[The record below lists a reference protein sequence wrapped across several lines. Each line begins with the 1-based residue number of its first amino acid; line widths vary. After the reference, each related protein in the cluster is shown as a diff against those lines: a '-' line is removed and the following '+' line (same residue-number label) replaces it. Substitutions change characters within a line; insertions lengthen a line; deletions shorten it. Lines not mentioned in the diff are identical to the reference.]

1 MAESKGYNQSFS
13 QNQSQKQQQT
23 FKMSQQQ
30 IQAVTFLE
38 MGISDLREEIYKFAA
53 ENPALEIVGTKKTRK
68 DESFESYNYNNE
80 NYGNSS
86 RSGRDSSEA
95 YQRALESRE
104 DKTETLQAHL
114 MHQLNSINLSGD
126 EYELSQKLIY
136 NLDKNGCYGSMI
148 APEKLLDKT
157 RPLQTVKMLERC
169 IERIQKMDPIG
180 VCCRNPEESLFIQAK
195 VLGDASPL
203 TLFLLNG
210 HLDFLAPPESEKV
223 LKKVLAF
230 RNEWHK
236 KAFATELPIDAIS
249 LSEKEAED
257 SIKYI
262 LQLNPR
268 PASGYISDST
278 SEYEMPDIV
287 LTVEKIPGAVYEDDF
302 SHGVVS
308 GDDSCHFQIKYASGV
323 LPEVRIAQDF
333 LIDKESVEKA
343 RIFINNLKFREST
356 IILQGCAIVRAQK
369 EFFVKGPGH
378 ILPLTRHQI
387 AEELNIH
394 ESTVSRMANKK
405 NSKYIQTEYGLY
417 PASYFFSSGVKS
429 VDGKENVSAEAVK
442 MMIAKILEEKSVY
455 NKENTV
461 LSDNKLTQ
469 LLNEK
474 GIKIARRTVA
484 KYRAQLGLENSYKR

>member
-1 MAESKGYNQSFS
+1 MAEAKGYNQSFS
-13 QNQSQKQQQT
+13 QKQSQKQQQT

-53 ENPALEIVGTKKTRK
+53 ENPALEIVGSKKSKSSEDSLERF
-68 DESFESYNYNNE
+68 DSYESYG
-80 NYGNSS
+80 GNSRAGS
-86 RSGRDSSEA
+86 DSSEA

-157 RPLQTVKMLERC
+157 RPLQNEKMLRRC
-169 IERIQKMDPIG
+169 IERIQKMDPVG
-180 VCCRNPEESLFIQAK
+180 VCCQNPEESLYIQAK

-210 HLDFLAPPESEKV
+210 HLDFLSPPESDKV
-223 LKKVLAF
+223 LKKVLTF
-230 RNEWHK
+230 RTEWHK
-236 KAFATELPIDAIS
+236 KAFATELPIDSIS
-249 LSEKEAED
+249 ISEKQVDE

-262 LQLNPR
+262 LHLNPR
-268 PASGYISDST
+268 PAAGYVSDST

-287 LTVEKIPGAVYEDDF
+287 LTVEKLPGAIYEDDF

-308 GDDSCHFQIKYASGV
+308 GDDSCHFQVKYASGV

-343 RIFINNLKFREST
+343 KIFINNLKFREST
-356 IILQGCAIVRAQK
+356 IVLQGCAIVRAQK
-369 EFFVKGPGH
+369 EFFAKGPGH
-378 ILPLTRHQI
+378 ISPLTRHQI
-387 AEELNIH
+387 AEELGIH

-417 PASYFFSSGVKS
+417 PASYFFSSGVQS
-429 VDGKENVSAEAVK
+429 VDGSEKISAEAIK
-442 MMIAKILEEKSVY
+442 MMMAKILEESD
-455 NKENTV
+455 EV

-469 LLNEK
+469 LLNDK
-474 GIKIARRTVA
+474 GVKIARRTVA
-484 KYRAQLGLENSYKR
+484 KYRSQLGLGNSYKR